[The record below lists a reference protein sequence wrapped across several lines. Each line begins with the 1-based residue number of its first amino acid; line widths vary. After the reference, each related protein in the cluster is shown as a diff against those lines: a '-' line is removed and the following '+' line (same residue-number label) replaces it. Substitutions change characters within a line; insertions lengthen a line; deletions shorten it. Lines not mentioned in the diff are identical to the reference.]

1 MIPFGAYTH
10 TLHDCIFCVY
20 LYALPWQPQ
29 SGWLYVSLC
38 RFSYSRRLKIY
49 FFNFFY
55 FFRAAIDCGRGG
67 GGNEND
73 RRLLLC
79 GVVCTWR
86 NRFFYLR
93 WRLET
98 CLISSNLKRGK
109 RRGCSK
115 IKPGEGEGVWVWRCC
130 KKWHLTHGQREKVPV
145 TKLFADH
152 RLWEFIL
159 VSSHQKYYTKT
170 YFNIEEKDPLFFF
183 TGHVIFWWVCSLL
196 RFSSLFFLFAPP
208 VELNNIQWEK
218 NG

>member
-115 IKPGEGEGVWVWRCC
+115 IKLGEGEGGGESEDVVRNDIS
-130 KKWHLTHGQREKVPV
+130 HTDREKKCQSRNCLLTTAFGSLFWLVP
-145 TKLFADH
+145 TKSIILKLISILKKKTLFSF
-152 RLWEFIL
+152 LL
-159 VSSHQKYYTKT
+159 VMSFFGECVLSCGS
-170 YFNIEEKDPLFFF
+170 PPFFF
-183 TGHVIFWWVCSLL
+183 CLPL
-196 RFSSLFFLFAPP
+196 Q
-208 VELNNIQWEK
+208 LN
-218 NG
+218 